1 MHLRDDQVAFFS
13 LENVTSPALVRQA
26 EIDGEVRGVAWSK
39 DYVAVISDN
48 TEGGSE
54 SRLSMFK
61 SDGTAMGT
69 AEFSYSWRNINI
81 QGDFVIL
88 NNENSCRVYSLSGKE
103 RFAGEFDFSVAQV
116 TRGRAFNS
124 LIISGGDRMREIRLK

>member
-1 MHLRDDQVAFFS
+1 
-13 LENVTSPALVRQA
+13 
-26 EIDGEVRGVAWSK
+26 
-39 DYVAVISDN
+39 
-48 TEGGSE
+48 
-54 SRLSMFK
+54 
-61 SDGTAMGT
+61 MGT

-124 LIISGGDRMREIRLK
+124 LIISGGRPDAQRSASNNTRLVFKIKIHSRRLLMNQIDTLSVNAIRILSADAIQKANSGHPGLPLVCSSGL

>member
-1 MHLRDDQVAFFS
+1 MEALQKPIQVVSIHFAS
-13 LENVTSPALVRQA
+13 
-26 EIDGEVRGVAWSK
+26 
-39 DYVAVISDN
+39 
-48 TEGGSE
+48 
-54 SRLSMFK
+54 
-61 SDGTAMGT
+61 
-69 AEFSYSWRNINI
+69 
-81 QGDFVIL
+81 GDFVIL

>member
-1 MHLRDDQVAFFS
+1 
-13 LENVTSPALVRQA
+13 
-26 EIDGEVRGVAWSK
+26 
-39 DYVAVISDN
+39 
-48 TEGGSE
+48 
-54 SRLSMFK
+54 MFK

-116 TRGRAFNS
+116 TRGRAFNL